1 MITLAW
7 LKHVSGKVVRVMLDY
22 VDHVKICW
30 KLEAVLKEQELWPD
44 IHFILSKY
52 LLTFLIKTR
61 WFGIGAFLVGSILLL
76 LLLSSKSSLSE
87 APLPP
92 EDPGMHGPAASPLS
106 CLHDLPSTAK
116 LLERLHI
123 VQGI

>member
-1 MITLAW
+1 
-7 LKHVSGKVVRVMLDY
+7 MLDY
-22 VDHVKICW
+22 VDHIKICW

-52 LLTFLIKTR
+52 LFMFLMKTS
-61 WFGIGAFLVGSILLL
+61 WFGIGAFLMGIILILLL
-76 LLLSSKSSLSE
+76 PSSKSSLSE
-87 APLPP
+87 APLPSK
-92 EDPGMHGPAASPLS
+92 DPGMHGPAASPLS

-116 LLERLHI
+116 LLERLHP

>member
-1 MITLAW
+1 
-7 LKHVSGKVVRVMLDY
+7 MLDY
-22 VDHVKICW
+22 VDHVKICC

-52 LLTFLIKTR
+52 LFMFLMKTS
-61 WFGIGAFLVGSILLL
+61 WFGIGAFLVGSILILL
-76 LLLSSKSSLSE
+76 LPSSKSSLSE
-87 APLPP
+87 APVPSK
-92 EDPGMHGPAASPLS
+92 DPGMHGPAASPLS

-116 LLERLHI
+116 LLERLHP

>member
-1 MITLAW
+1 MITLSW

-52 LLTFLIKTR
+52 LFTFLMKMS
-61 WFGIGAFLVGSILLL
+61 WFGIGAFLVGSI
-76 LLLSSKSSLSE
+76 
-87 APLPP
+87 
-92 EDPGMHGPAASPLS
+92 
-106 CLHDLPSTAK
+106 
-116 LLERLHI
+116 
-123 VQGI
+123 

>member
-1 MITLAW
+1 MRI
-7 LKHVSGKVVRVMLDY
+7 MLDY

-44 IHFILSKY
+44 IHLILSKY
-52 LLTFLIKTR
+52 LFMFLMKTS
-61 WFGIGAFLVGSILLL
+61 WFGTGAFLLGSILILP
-76 LLLSSKSSLSE
+76 LLSSKSSLSE
-87 APLPP
+87 APLPA
-92 EDPGMHGPAASPLS
+92 EDPGVHGPAASPLP

-116 LLERLHI
+116 LLERLHP

>member
-1 MITLAW
+1 M
-7 LKHVSGKVVRVMLDY
+7 RVMLDY

-52 LLTFLIKTR
+52 LLTFLIKR
-61 WFGIGAFLVGSILLL
+61 KWFGIGAFFVGSILIL

-87 APLPP
+87 APLPS
-92 EDPGMHGPAASPLS
+92 EDPGVHGPAASALS